1 MKKLKISLSIVA
13 ICLSIAVFCFGVFAA
28 TQVTYSIG
36 GTVSYTVTDALVEIK
51 TRVYSSQERATSDT
65 KLLAMANNL
74 TYSEYVSSGVTN
86 GTLTEITKYSDGRLD
101 VNTLQDQREPAIYPD
116 QTADTKINIDYSNS
130 NYTWYIVVSITNIA
144 DNIVWANVSKQSF
157 TGDFNSYSN
166 YTAGIDSIAKDETK
180 TIVIGFSVKDEKI
193 SIKDSTFDY
202 SITISADQS
211 AKPELDT
218 NPRIESVGK
227 YYTKSKVL
235 VPLSQTAYSMEL
247 PIKHD
252 GDEKVSDSTTF
263 GSIVNF
269 NVPANTSSF
278 NFQFDL
284 IVTLGSDSMKLS
296 SINESDFSNWFKDIR
311 LLNSNVSDFS
321 KVYNTTEYNNANVCT
336 FSLKTIDESNK
347 IFECNVTNATTT
359 EISIVITYGPML
371 PLLYQIYESE
381 NMYINSF
388 ELQIQTDTQMN
399 MVEIGHLTE
408 SSIPMQ
414 NFVDGEDTMYYF
426 SYITNVPTNAQQL
439 KLSLSTPLQVT
450 DSTDATK
457 KVNVLTLIEPIP
469 LKGNYPTY
477 ESVVSAMGSD
487 ESWTDKNMLNPTTF
501 NQSEQDGTIT
511 GEFPCGGVSCASFF
525 VVFGLSAEQIKE
537 LQDQGYDITKAFNC
551 NLEITYMG
559 ISEDADTVKLN
570 TIEKTEHIS
579 TKKAYLEGETG
590 EFYFDSSSG
599 KYYQNF
605 YVKNVFDK
613 YDKMYLYITG
623 PLANVTILS
632 GERSSISGDLD
643 GVIAKV
649 NAKQSV
655 VELTKQNA
663 ESFCVVTNNI
673 SIVLSPQ
680 LEKKTFEYSI
690 LEDNTIAL
698 TKYWDEGLETLA
710 IPERIDGHTV
720 TRINKNTFGSN
731 NTLKTLTI
739 PDTVEKMEEGSVD
752 CDKLESITTPFIYQN
767 VTKYGLNPS
776 GLLFEYM
783 PIFPEDAAMPTSLK
797 NIKITKDNSIYIGY
811 MSYNNS
817 IEKIEFSE
825 NVTSISIKDFRMLKN
840 FKSLVLGNNI
850 SKIEIDDFSG
860 SNSGE
865 VSNLGWVKTNTDS
878 NGFLIVP
885 SKDGSTKYLIYVYA
899 SSTLEKIES
908 SMLTGVRT
916 IANNAFNNCTSLKS
930 ISLPNSVKTMA
941 DVGLKNVSIENVEM
955 PSCLLQN
962 NKISDYFSTNSL
974 KTVVLNESTSKS
986 IVDFAFE
993 GCENIT
999 KIVLPNNITSIG
1011 SAAFKNCTSIENI
1024 LLPESITEIKDN
1036 TFAGC
1041 SSLISVNLSDIITSI
1056 GASAFEGCK
1065 KLSTIKLPKYLTEIK
1080 EKTFYCCYSL
1090 KINELPNAIETIGES
1105 AFFTCKSLAIKSLPE
1120 NLKNI
1125 GRSGFAVCSSITSLV
1140 INKKLESIEYRAFD
1154 ECYGLAEIYNLSNID
1169 IKLGRDIGLYA
1180 KVIHKDLN
1188 ESTKIKIYNGAEYY
1202 DDGVSKI
1209 FLTMVDRAS
1218 TSITIESDCI
1228 EIVGSAFEFCT
1239 NLTSITIPASVKK
1252 IGEWAFNGCTSL
1264 ISVTFENPS
1273 GWESNN
1279 NSLTLTDSS
1288 QNAKYI
1294 TSTYYSTP
1302 WIKS

>member
-1 MKKLKISLSIVA
+1 MKKLKVCLSIATV
-13 ICLSIAVFCFGVFAA
+13 CLAIAVFCFGVIAA
-28 TQVTYSIG
+28 TQVTYTIG
-36 GTVSYTVTDALVEIK
+36 GSVSYVVTDAFVDIK
-51 TRVYSSQERATSDT
+51 TRVYTSQEKATSDT

-130 NYTWYIVVSITNIA
+130 NYTWYIVVSITNLA
-144 DNIVWANVSKQSF
+144 DNTVWANVSKQKF
-157 TGDFNSYSN
+157 TGDFNSFAN
-166 YTAGIDSIAKDETK
+166 YTGGIDSIAKDETK
-180 TIVIGFSVKDEKI
+180 SIVLGFSIKDKKT

-202 SITISADQS
+202 SLTISADQD

-227 YYTKSKVL
+227 YYTEKNVE
-235 VPLSQTAYSMEL
+235 VPLSTLTYSTSLAIE
-247 PIKHD
+247 HD
-252 GDEKVSDSTTF
+252 GDAPVSDTTTF
-263 GSIVNF
+263 GSVLNF
-269 NVPANTSSF
+269 KVPTNTS
-278 NFQFDL
+278 NFDFKFDL
-284 IVTLGSDSMKLS
+284 ILSLSEGNKLNLSQISDGEISTL
-296 SINESDFSNWFKDIR
+296 FKEIKII
-311 LLNSNVSDFS
+311 NSNVPNFVNIYGTS
-321 KVYNTTEYNNANVCT
+321 EYLNAKDCEISIDNVEN
-336 FSLKTIDESNK
+336 SENK
-347 IFECNVTNATTT
+347 IFTCKVKN
-359 EISIVITYGPML
+359 IT
-371 PLLYQIYESE
+371 SE
-381 NMYINSF
+381 NISVVFAYGALANFIYALLSSESMDF
-388 ELQIQTDTQMN
+388 DTLQLQIQTTADADLI
-399 MVEIGHLTE
+399 EIKTFSETSVPIQSFSEGG
-408 SSIPMQ
+408 S
-414 NFVDGEDTMYYF
+414 NMYYF
-426 SYITNVPTNAQQL
+426 SYVTNVPTNARQL
-439 KLSLSTPLQVT
+439 KLSLSTPLQVIGS
-450 DSTDATK
+450 DDAT

-477 ESVVSAMGSD
+477 ESIINAMGSD
-487 ESWTDKNMLNPTTF
+487 KSWINNNMLNPTTYS
-501 NQSEQDGTIT
+501 QSEDGSIN
-511 GEFPCGGVSCASFF
+511 GVFPCNGLKQVTFF
-525 VVFGLSAEQIKE
+525 VGFNLSAVQIIE

-590 EFYFDSSSG
+590 EFYFDTSSG

-663 ESFCVVTNNI
+663 ESFCVVTNNT

-698 TKYWDEGLETLA
+698 TKYWDDGLETLA

-720 TRINKNTFGSN
+720 TRINKYTFGSN
-731 NTLKTLTI
+731 NTLKTLII

-767 VTKYGLNPS
+767 VTKYGVNPS
-776 GLLFEYM
+776 GLLFKYT
-783 PIFPEDAAMPTSLK
+783 PIFPEDASMPSSLK
-797 NIKITKDNSIYIGY
+797 NIKITKDNSINIGY
-811 MSYNNS
+811 RSDDNS
-817 IEKIEFSE
+817 IEKIEFTE
-825 NVTSISIKDFRMLKN
+825 NVTSISITDFKMLKN
-840 FKSLVLGNNI
+840 LKSLVLGNNI
-850 SKIEIDDFSG
+850 SKIEVYDFSG
-860 SNSGE
+860 SSDE
-865 VSNLGWVKTNTDS
+865 VSSLGWVKTNTDS
-878 NGFLIVP
+878 NGFVIVP

-908 SMLTGVRT
+908 SMLTGIKT
-916 IANNAFNNCTSLKS
+916 IASSAFNGCISLKS
-930 ISLPNSVKTMA
+930 ISLPSSIKTMA
-941 DVGLKNVSIENVEM
+941 NVELGLKNAPIENVEM
-955 PSCLLQN
+955 PSYLLQN

-986 IVDFAFE
+986 IADFAFK

-999 KIVLPNNITSIG
+999 KIVLPDNITSIG
-1011 SAAFKNCTSIENI
+1011 E
-1024 LLPESITEIKDN
+1024 
-1036 TFAGC
+1036 
-1041 SSLISVNLSDIITSI
+1041 
-1056 GASAFEGCK
+1056 SAFEGCG
-1065 KLSTIKLPKYLTEIK
+1065 KLCTIKLPKCLTEIK
-1080 EKTFYCCYSL
+1080 ARTFFRCYSL
-1090 KINELPNAIETIGES
+1090 KINELPNTIETIGES
-1105 AFFTCKSLAIKSLPE
+1105 AFLACTSLAIKSLPE

-1125 GRSGFAVCSSITSLV
+1125 ESSGFAGCSSITSLV
-1140 INKKLESIEYRAFD
+1140 INKKVESIENWAFA
-1154 ECYGLAEIYNLSNID
+1154 ECYGLVEIYNLSNID
-1169 IKLGRDIGLYA
+1169 IKLGSNIGLYA

-1209 FLTMVDRAS
+1209 FLTMVDRTS
-1218 TSITIESDCI
+1218 TSITIDSDCI
-1228 EIVGSAFEFCT
+1228 EIVGSAFEYCK

-1252 IGEWAFNGCTSL
+1252 IGEWAFSECTSL

-1273 GWESNN
+1273 GWKSNN

-1288 QNAKYI
+1288 KNARYI
-1294 TSTYYSTP
+1294 TSTYCSTP